1 MRKRFKIKYLECYE
15 RSREMID
22 EKGTMNEKE
31 TRKSF
36 SEYLRSKPVTS
47 SIFLNNS
54 MMKPPKIKII
64 SVTEVN

>member
-1 MRKRFKIKYLECYE
+1 MKKRFKIKYLECYE
-15 RSREMID
+15 RSQEMID

-54 MMKPPKIKII
+54 MMKRPKIKII